1 MEKIT
6 SCFFVHSL
14 DSGGIENYLLRFL
27 QYKHASFNQVYV
39 YCKSG
44 HAGQLESDYLA
55 LPNVT
60 IIKQKHSYYD
70 FSSYSLM
77 HAFFKEKNIQV
88 ACDFTGNFAGIPMLV
103 AKLADVNARIT
114 FYRSAMDAFQ
124 QSALKKAYSKII
136 NYLVFKFSTAILS
149 NSEAAF
155 DFFYKV
161 NWRNQARF
169 QVIPNGLNADPFISV
184 NEDLREQLNIPK
196 DAYVVGHT
204 GRFNQA
210 KNHETIIK
218 VAAQLIEKHPDIYFM
233 LCGNGVKENLKAL
246 VKDKGLDERLILFE
260 NRSDIPVF
268 LNTLDCYFFPSTR
281 EGQPNALIEAMVM
294 GLPFVASD
302 IPPIRETVG
311 EDYALYPAMDA
322 NALALAIENEY
333 LERRGRDTDLQQKMI
348 KRFDYKERFDE
359 FYSVFDSTC

>member
-1 MEKIT
+1 MEKINIV
-6 SCFFVHSL
+6 FFIHSL
-14 DSGGIENYLLRFL
+14 DSGGIESYLLRFL
-27 QYKHASFNQVYV
+27 QYKHSEFHKVYV

-44 HAGQLESDYLA
+44 RGGQLENDYLEV
-55 LPNVT
+55 PNVQVV
-60 IIKQKHSYYD
+60 KRKHSYINM
-70 FSSYSLM
+70 FSFIWM
-77 HAFFKEKNIQV
+77 HRFLKNKNISAV
-88 ACDFTGNFAGIPMLV
+88 CDFTGNFAGVPITV
-103 AKLADVNARIT
+103 AALSNVRT
-114 FYRSAMDAFQ
+114 RVVFYRSAMDAFQ

-210 KNHETIIK
+210 KNHETIIE

-246 VKDKGLDERLILFE
+246 VKDKGLDVRLILFE
-260 NRSDIPVF
+260 NRRDIPIF

-311 EDYALYPAMDA
+311 ENYALYPAMDV

-359 FYSVFDSTC
+359 FYKVLTND

>member
-1 MEKIT
+1 MDDI
-6 SCFFVHSL
+6 CFFVHSL

-27 QYKHASFNQVYV
+27 QCKHTSFNQIYV

-44 HAGQLESDYLA
+44 RAGQLESDYLA

-70 FSSYSLM
+70 FLSYRLM
-77 HAFFKEKNIQV
+77 RAFFKEKKIQV

-103 AKLADVNARIT
+103 AKLAGVNARVS

-124 QSALKKAYSKII
+124 QSALKKVYSKII
-136 NYLVFKFSTAILS
+136 NYFVFKFSTTILS

-155 DFFYKV
+155 DYFYKID
-161 NWRNQARF
+161 WRSQARF
-169 QVIPNGLNADPFISV
+169 RVIPNGLNADSFADLNI
-184 NEDLREQLNIPK
+184 DLREQLNIPK
-196 DAYVVGHT
+196 GAYVVGHS
-204 GRFNQA
+204 GRFNHA
-210 KNHETIIK
+210 KNHETIIQ
-218 VAAQLIEKHPDIYFM
+218 VAAQLIQKHPDIYFM

-260 NRSDIPVF
+260 NRSDIPIF

-311 EDYALYPAMDA
+311 EDYALYPAMDV

-333 LERRGRDTDLQQKMI
+333 LARRGRDIELQQKMI

-359 FYSVFDSTC
+359 FYKVLAND

>member
-1 MEKIT
+1 M
-6 SCFFVHSL
+6 
-14 DSGGIENYLLRFL
+14 
-27 QYKHASFNQVYV
+27 
-39 YCKSG
+39 
-44 HAGQLESDYLA
+44 
-55 LPNVT
+55 
-60 IIKQKHSYYD
+60 
-70 FSSYSLM
+70 
-77 HAFFKEKNIQV
+77 
-88 ACDFTGNFAGIPMLV
+88 
-103 AKLADVNARIT
+103 
-114 FYRSAMDAFQ
+114 
-124 QSALKKAYSKII
+124 
-136 NYLVFKFSTAILS
+136 
-149 NSEAAF
+149 
-155 DFFYKV
+155 
-161 NWRNQARF
+161 
-169 QVIPNGLNADPFISV
+169 IPNGLNAHSFINAS
-184 NEDLREQLNIPK
+184 EDLREQLHIPK

-210 KNHETIIK
+210 KNHEPIVK

-311 EDYALYPAMDA
+311 EDYTLYPAMDVK
-322 NALALAIENEY
+322 ALALAIEKEY
-333 LERRGRDTDLQQKMI
+333 EERRGRDIELQKKMI

-359 FYSVFDSTC
+359 FYCVLHGAL